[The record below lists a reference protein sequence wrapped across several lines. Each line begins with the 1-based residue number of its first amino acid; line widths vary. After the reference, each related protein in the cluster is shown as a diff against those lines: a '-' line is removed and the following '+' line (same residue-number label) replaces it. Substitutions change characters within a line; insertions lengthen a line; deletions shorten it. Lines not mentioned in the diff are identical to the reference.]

1 VRTWDA
7 IDVRADLTLLRRV
20 LTGGTNIDAIVVRG
34 QDIVPLRAEVL
45 LLRRTVQEEM
55 VGTGGARARRGQEG
69 PEGARARSTLWR
81 LGRTL
86 DGVNSS
92 SISDSLPRVTGTTLQ
107 TDGGI
112 IQHRGAIHRHRGV
125 SQQHH
130 GAIHHR
136 GVLGGQLLLVIS
148 KKRVSTAD

>member
-7 IDVRADLTLLRRV
+7 IDVRADLILLRRV
-20 LTGGTNIDAIVVRG
+20 LTGGINTDAIVVRR

-45 LLRRTVQEEM
+45 LLRRTVREEM
-55 VGTGGARARRGQEG
+55 VGTGGCLKV
-69 PEGARARSTLWR
+69 GARARSTLWR
-81 LGRTL
+81 VGRTL

-92 SISDSLPRVTGTTLQ
+92 SISDSLPRVTGITLQ

-112 IQHRGAIHRHRGV
+112 IQHRGAIHRHRGA

-130 GAIHHR
+130 GAIHQR

-148 KKRVSTAD
+148 NKRVSTAD